1 MDGLKEV
8 SRSIVVDDN
17 VNLTMLSF
25 PDMVRLVIS
34 TFNKDEAA
42 ELETAE
48 KLSKERLKKVGSLDD
63 FFRRATNKMESLH
76 QSKVMLN
83 LSSSYLPYIDEVI
96 NDKTGWGR
104 FYDIKYYKTEIPANV
119 KHKFL
124 CEVKKKVN
132 A

>member
-1 MDGLKEV
+1 MEGLKEV
-8 SRSIVVDDN
+8 SRSVVVDDN

-42 ELETAE
+42 ELETVE
-48 KLSKERLKKVGSLDD
+48 KLSKERLKKLGSLDD
-63 FFRRATNKMESLH
+63 FFRRATDKMERLH
-76 QSKVMLN
+76 QTSVTCN

-96 NDKTGWGR
+96 SSKSGWGR
-104 FYDIKYYKTEIPANV
+104 FYDIEYHKTDIPINV
-119 KHKFL
+119 KHKFI
-124 CEVKKKVN
+124 CVIRKKT

>member
-1 MDGLKEV
+1 MDGAKEV

-34 TFNKDEAA
+34 TFNHDEAA

-48 KLSKERLKKVGSLDD
+48 KLSKERLRKVGSLDD

-76 QSKVMLN
+76 ESSVTLN
-83 LSSSYLPYIDEVI
+83 LSSTYLPYIDEVI

-104 FYDIKYYKTEIPANV
+104 FYDIRYYKTNIPINV
-119 KHKFL
+119 KHKFI
-124 CEVKKKVN
+124 CEVRKK